1 MLIVEM
7 IMFKVIEKRIG
18 YDKNFYNNPGFKSTP
33 AAWSRFK
40 NGEVSILDMKYRKV
54 SNMLS
59 YLFTPLELQIID
71 KIQFEKNSNWLDKDD
86 PLKRYR
92 DIKIGLLKEWLEL
105 PTTVVS
111 LRRYSLPNGSQSVN
125 YLLVEK
131 DEYNSISFSYKIP
144 TGFGVSSKIPAG
156 KRNRKE
162 WILKNIDL
170 LEY

>member
-1 MLIVEM
+1 MLVLEE

-18 YDKNFYNNPGFKSTP
+18 YDKDFYNNEGFKSTP

-40 NGEVSILDMKYRKV
+40 NGEVSILDMKYGKV
-54 SNMLS
+54 RNMLS
-59 YLFTPLELQIID
+59 YLFTPLELQIIQKVSD
-71 KIQFEKNSNWLDKDD
+71 EKQYNWLDKD
-86 PLKRYR
+86 PIERYR

-105 PTTVVS
+105 SDTIAS
-111 LRRYSLPNGSQSVN
+111 LERYPLPNGSQSVN
-125 YLLVEK
+125 YLAIKK
-131 DEYNSISFSYKIP
+131 DEYNKITFSYKTP

-162 WILKNIDL
+162 WILKNMDL